1 MAIFQNVAKI
11 PEELLAS
18 AAIWEFEKSAEKES
32 PALSMI
38 EQMFKKGQAH
48 NMFSRIFSTKYYVI
62 PDTYITYSS
71 DVFTNFLQQ
80 RMYEFFAKLSL
91 FTYSCVRL
99 L

>member
-1 MAIFQNVAKI
+1 MYMQKLLVLSKNFPTNFKKCDASHALNLAIFQNVAKI

-48 NMFSRIFSTKYYVI
+48 DMFSRIFSTKCKYYVI
-62 PDTYITYSS
+62 PI
-71 DVFTNFLQQ
+71 
-80 RMYEFFAKLSL
+80 
-91 FTYSCVRL
+91 
-99 L
+99 

>member
-1 MAIFQNVAKI
+1 MNLAIFQNVAKI

-48 NMFSRIFSTKYYVI
+48 DMFSRIFSTKYKKCYVL
-62 PDTYITYSS
+62 Y
-71 DVFTNFLQQ
+71 
-80 RMYEFFAKLSL
+80 K
-91 FTYSCVRL
+91 
-99 L
+99 

>member
-48 NMFSRIFSTKYYVI
+48 NMFSRIFSTKYYVTCDEFI
-62 PDTYITYSS
+62 GW
-71 DVFTNFLQQ
+71 F
-80 RMYEFFAKLSL
+80 YEFSAKLSL
-91 FTYSCVRL
+91 FLYSYAL
-99 L
+99 LL

>member
-1 MAIFQNVAKI
+1 LAIFQNVAKI

-62 PDTYITYSS
+62 CD
-71 DVFTNFLQQ
+71 
-80 RMYEFFAKLSL
+80 EFIRWFHKFSAKLSL
-91 FTYSCVRL
+91 LSYSYVL
-99 L
+99 LL